1 MANYLTK
8 VFLIAA
14 KDLRI
19 EFRSKEKIYSMM
31 LFSLLVMVIFNFA
44 FEPGAEYIQDV
55 APGIL
60 WVAFI
65 FAASLGL
72 SRSFVLEKEEDCMQG
87 LMLSPLDRSGIY
99 LGKVIGNFVFALAIE
114 MLSLPFFA
122 VFFNLSLTSALS
134 PLMIVIVLATFG
146 FIAVG
151 TLFSALAVGLRG
163 GDMILPLLL
172 FPMQAPVIISA
183 VKSTGMIMAGDA
195 VDSYANWLKLLIAF
209 DIIFFVASFV
219 IFEYL
224 IEE

>member
-1 MANYLTK
+1 MGNYLK
-8 VFLIAA
+8 KAFLITA
-14 KDLRI
+14 KDMRI
-19 EFRSKEKIYSMM
+19 EFRSREKIYSMM
-31 LFSLLVMVIFNFA
+31 IFSLLVMVIFNFA
-44 FEPGAEYIQDV
+44 FEPGAEYIKDV

-72 SRSFVLEKEEDCMQG
+72 ARSFVLEKEEDCMQG

-99 LGKVIGNFVFALAIE
+99 LGKLMGNFIFVIFMEL
-114 MLSLPFFA
+114 LSLPFFS
-122 VFFNLSLTSALS
+122 VFFNLSLLS
-134 PLMIVIVLATFG
+134 SIPNLLIVIFLATFG

-151 TLFSALAVGLRG
+151 TLFTALSVGVRG

-172 FPMQAPVIISA
+172 FPMQVPVIIAA
-183 VKSTGMIMAGDA
+183 VKSTGMIMAGRGIDEY
-195 VDSYANWLKLLIAF
+195 SQWLKLLVAF
-209 DIIFFVASFV
+209 DIVFFMASFV

>member
-1 MANYLTK
+1 MGIYLKK

-19 EFRSKEKIYSMM
+19 EFRSKEKVYSMFI
-31 LFSLLVMVIFNFA
+31 FSLLVMVIFNFA
-44 FEPGAEYIQDV
+44 FEPGASYIKDV

-60 WVAFI
+60 WVAFT

-72 SRSFVLEKEEDCMQG
+72 SRSFMLEKEEDCMQG

-99 LGKVIGNFVFALAIE
+99 LGKFLGNFFFTIAMEVI
-114 MLSLPFFA
+114 SLPFFA
-122 VFFNLSLTSALS
+122 VFFNLSLVSS
-134 PLMIVIVLATFG
+134 IPSLMIIIFLATFG

-151 TLFSALAVGLRG
+151 TLFSALSVGIRG
-163 GDMILPLLL
+163 GEMILPLLL
-172 FPMQAPVIISA
+172 FPMQVPVIISA
-183 VKSTGMIMAGDA
+183 VKATGMIMAGMEIGE
-195 VDSYANWLKLLIAF
+195 YANWLKILVAF
-209 DIIFFVASFV
+209 DIIFFIAPFV

>member
-1 MANYLTK
+1 MGNYVKK
-8 VFLIAA
+8 VFAIAA

-19 EFRSKEKIYSMM
+19 EFRSKEKIYSMAI
-31 LFSLLVMVIFNFA
+31 FSLLVMVIFNFA
-44 FEPGAEYIQDV
+44 FEPGAEYIKDV

-65 FAASLGL
+65 FASSLGL
-72 SRSFVLEKEEDCMQG
+72 ARSFVLEKEEDCMQG

-99 LGKVIGNFVFALAIE
+99 LGKVMGNFMVALAIE
-114 MLSLPFFA
+114 LLSLPFFA
-122 VFFNLSLTSALS
+122 VFFNISLVSALPS
-134 PLMIVIVLATFG
+134 LMIVIFLATFG
-146 FIAVG
+146 FIVVG
-151 TLFSALAVGLRG
+151 TLFSALSVGVRG

-172 FPMQAPVIISA
+172 FPMQVPVIISA
-183 VKSTGMIMAGDA
+183 VKSTGMIMAGKGIDE
-195 VDSYANWLKLLIAF
+195 YQHWLKLLLAF

>member
-1 MANYLTK
+1 MGHYFKK
-8 VFLIAA
+8 VFLIAG

-19 EFRSKEKIYSMM
+19 EFRSKEKIYSMI

-44 FEPGAEYIQDV
+44 FEPGAEYIKDV

-72 SRSFVLEKEEDCMQG
+72 SRSFILEKEEDCMQG

-99 LGKVIGNFVFALAIE
+99 LGKVIGNFIFTMTIE
-114 MLSLPFFA
+114 LISLPFFA
-122 VFFNLSLTSALS
+122 VFFNLSLTAALP

-151 TLFSALAVGLRG
+151 TLFSALSVGIRG

-172 FPMQAPVIISA
+172 FPMQVPVIISA
-183 VKSTGMIMAGDA
+183 VKSTGMIMAG
-195 VDSYANWLKLLIAF
+195 SGIEMYSQWLKLLVAF

>member
-1 MANYLTK
+1 MGHYFKK
-8 VFLIAA
+8 VFLIAG

-19 EFRSKEKIYSMM
+19 EFRSKEKIYSMI

-44 FEPGAEYIQDV
+44 FEPGAEYIKDV

-72 SRSFVLEKEEDCMQG
+72 SRSFILEKEEDCMQG

-99 LGKVIGNFVFALAIE
+99 LGKVIGNFIFTMTIE
-114 MLSLPFFA
+114 LISLPFFA
-122 VFFNLSLTSALS
+122 VFFNLSLTAALP
-134 PLMIVIVLATFG
+134 PLMLVIVLATFG

-151 TLFSALAVGLRG
+151 TLFSALSVGIRG

-172 FPMQAPVIISA
+172 FPMQVPVIISA
-183 VKSTGMIMAGDA
+183 VKSTGMIMAG
-195 VDSYANWLKLLIAF
+195 SGIEMYSQWLKLLVAF

-219 IFEYL
+219 IFEYI

>member
-1 MANYLTK
+1 MADYLKK
-8 VFLIAA
+8 VFAIAA

-19 EFRSKEKIYSMM
+19 EFRSKEKIYSMAI
-31 LFSLLVMVIFNFA
+31 FSLLVMVIFNFA
-44 FEPGAEYIQDV
+44 FEPGAEYIRDV

-65 FAASLGL
+65 FASSLGL
-72 SRSFVLEKEEDCMQG
+72 VRSFVLEKEEDCMQG

-99 LGKVIGNFVFALAIE
+99 LGKVIGNFLVALAIE
-114 MLSLPFFA
+114 LLSLPFFA
-122 VFFNLSLTSALS
+122 VFFNISLVSSL
-134 PLMIVIVLATFG
+134 PNLLVVIVLATFG

-151 TLFSALAVGLRG
+151 TLFSALSVGVRG

-172 FPMQAPVIISA
+172 FPMQVPVIISA
-183 VKSTGMIMAGDA
+183 VKSTGMIMAGKGIDE
-195 VDSYANWLKLLIAF
+195 YQHWLKLLVAF
-209 DIIFFVASFV
+209 DIIFFVASIV

>member
-1 MANYLTK
+1 VGHYFKK
-8 VFLIAA
+8 VFLIAG

-44 FEPGAEYIQDV
+44 FEPGAEYIKDV

-72 SRSFVLEKEEDCMQG
+72 SRSFILEKEEDCMQG

-99 LGKVIGNFVFALAIE
+99 LGKVIGNFIFTMTIE
-114 MLSLPFFA
+114 LISLPFFA
-122 VFFNLSLTSALS
+122 VFFNLSLTAALP

-151 TLFSALAVGLRG
+151 TLFSALSVGIRG

-172 FPMQAPVIISA
+172 FPMQVPVIISA
-183 VKSTGMIMAGDA
+183 VKSTGMIMAG
-195 VDSYANWLKLLIAF
+195 SGIEMYSQWLKLLVAF

>member
-1 MANYLTK
+1 VGHYLKK

-19 EFRSKEKIYSMM
+19 EFRSKEKIYSMV

-44 FEPGAEYIQDV
+44 FEPGAEYIKDV

-99 LGKVIGNFVFALAIE
+99 LGKVIGNFIFTMTIE
-114 MLSLPFFA
+114 LISLPFFA
-122 VFFNLSLTSALS
+122 VFFNLSLTAALP

-151 TLFSALAVGLRG
+151 TLFSALSVGIRG
-163 GDMILPLLL
+163 GDMILPLL
-172 FPMQAPVIISA
+172 FPMQVPVIISA
-183 VKSTGMIMAGDA
+183 VKSTGMIMAG
-195 VDSYANWLKLLIAF
+195 SGIEMYSQWLKLLIAF